1 VIRLRFAVPAAALT
15 LVGAAVAV
23 PGSPTS
29 GPTAFHA
36 GAPPVGHTG
45 GFGEPTCLECHL
57 GSDLNAFGGRVSV
70 LGLPDAYSH
79 GERYVLTVRLEAE
92 ETVTAG
98 FQLSARYGGGT
109 EWGTPGGEL
118 VPVDSRVTVTRA
130 ETGQPYAHQ
139 TLEGAAT
146 ADPDL
151 ATWSL
156 KWVAP
161 LRGGPV
167 AIHVAAN
174 SANGDESPLNDL
186 VYSMDVTI
194 PPVRH

>member
-1 VIRLRFAVPAAALT
+1 MQLRFAVPAAALA
-15 LVGAAVAV
+15 LVGAAAAV
-23 PGSPTS
+23 PGFHAP
-29 GPTAFHA
+29 GATAFHA

-70 LGLPDAYSH
+70 LGLPDEYSR
-79 GERYVLTVRLEAE
+79 GQRYILTIRLEAE

-98 FQLSARYGGGT
+98 FQLSARYGGGA
-109 EWGTPGGEL
+109 EWGTPAGEL
-118 VPVDSRVTVTRA
+118 VPVDSYVTVTRA

-146 ADPDL
+146 TDPDL

-156 KWVAP
+156 EWVAP
-161 LRGGPV
+161 LLGGPV

-174 SANGDESPLNDL
+174 SANGDESPLSDL

-194 PPVRH
+194 PPVRR

>member
-1 VIRLRFAVPAAALT
+1 
-15 LVGAAVAV
+15 
-23 PGSPTS
+23 
-29 GPTAFHA
+29 
-36 GAPPVGHTG
+36 
-45 GFGEPTCLECHL
+45 
-57 GSDLNAFGGRVSV
+57 
-70 LGLPDAYSH
+70 
-79 GERYVLTVRLEAE
+79 VLTVRLEAE

-98 FQLSARYGGGT
+98 FQLSARYGGGA
-109 EWGTPGGEL
+109 EWGTPAGEL

-146 ADPDL
+146 TDPDL
-151 ATWSL
+151 AIWSL
-156 KWVAP
+156 EWVAP
-161 LRGGPV
+161 LLGGPV

-174 SANGDESPLNDL
+174 SANGDESPLSDL